1 MKVFDFVRLM
11 RLNQPT
17 GIFLLLIPCLL
28 AIALNI
34 KIYQVNLNLSLLKI
48 IVFFFIGSVLMR
60 SAGCI
65 INDLFDKNF
74 DKKVFRTKNRPLAN
88 NIVTTPQALILLSFL
103 LFVSFCILLQFNI
116 STIVSGFISFI
127 LIFTYPLMKRF
138 FNLPQLYLGI
148 TFNFGVIMA
157 SLAVVDKLHS
167 SIILFYIL
175 CIMWT
180 LIYDTIYG
188 FQDIEDDLRIGVKS
202 SSITINRIFTN
213 PKIIL
218 FTVDFIMFLI
228 LVYIGFRH
236 DFNFS
241 FYLLS
246 TAGSGFI
253 AFKLF
258 FCDLKNPNDCL
269 KFFKQNVLFGWL
281 ILIAIISA

>member
-28 AIALNI
+28 GIALNI

-48 IVFFFIGSVLMR
+48 IVYFFIGSVLMR

-202 SSITINRIFTN
+202 SSITINKIFTN

-218 FTVDFIMFLI
+218 FIVDFIMFLI

-246 TAGSGFI
+246 LAGSGFI
-253 AFKLF
+253 AFKLL